1 MKRPAIFLLLAFL
14 LSFARKGPAEIAIE
28 GTVGLPK
35 TQSAPVANE
44 RYEIV
49 SEAGVL
55 KTDPPR
61 AVVYL
66 EGNFPKPTSLPVKQM
81 EQKELTFIPTLL
93 PVELGTKVEFPNLD
107 DVYHNIFSY
116 SPAKRFDLG

>member
-1 MKRPAIFLLLAFL
+1 MSIKPSVKFVLFMCGAALPAMC
-14 LSFARKGPAEIAIE
+14 PAEIAIE

-35 TQSAPVANE
+35 TLNIPVANE

-66 EGNFPKPTSLPVKQM
+66 EGKFPKPASSRD
-81 EQKELTFIPTLL
+81 FIT
-93 PVELGTKVEFPNLD
+93 
-107 DVYHNIFSY
+107 
-116 SPAKRFDLG
+116 